1 MACLWKF
8 PSLRSCLYNNL
19 IKFGHNLYNC
29 VTTKT
34 DRARKENMAIRK
46 EVNMQKANIR
56 ENLKD
61 LNLLNNLELQLQQ
74 NKRTSLPELSRVSFN
89 EGVEFDHGHNYGLPG
104 GAHGGAHQF
113 GNPGVQ
119 WHQLTSLDSLHEGD
133 ERRQR
138 EASRILS
145 RKAIT

>member
-1 MACLWKF
+1 M
-8 PSLRSCLYNNL
+8 
-19 IKFGHNLYNC
+19 
-29 VTTKT
+29 TTET
-34 DRARKENMAIRK
+34 HRTRKENKAIKK
-46 EVNMQKANIR
+46 EVNIQKDRIR

-89 EGVEFDHGHNYGLPG
+89 EGVEFDHGLPG
-104 GAHGGAHQF
+104 GARGDAHHF

-119 WHQLTSLDSLHEGD
+119 WHQLTSLDNLHME
-133 ERRQR
+133 EEHRHR
-138 EASRILS
+138 EAGRSLS